1 MGDRLSDLP
10 PAYQARIKAG
20 LKISAVWAGFIL
32 TSAGIFIC
40 SKPYLD
46 RRREEREKA
55 ALVSDPSSESEG
67 AGQETKAAQNINIID
82 KDSDKEKIPS

>member
-1 MGDRLSDLP
+1 MVESGNRLSDLP

-32 TSAGIFIC
+32 ISAGVFIC

-55 ALVSDPSSESEG
+55 A
-67 AGQETKAAQNINIID
+67 QNIITIND
-82 KDSDKEKIPS
+82 KNSDKEKNLS